1 MEKET
6 PKDKLLKACG
16 VPGKPGPDREGK
28 KRPEAIPGQAE
39 TAPAWAQLAQDETSK
54 NYRRLQ
60 AYLRDELPSHLV
72 KAIEDEAQNSIVRSL
87 GPLEDSVCKAACRID
102 NCSADLVG
110 ISWNGRVIW
119 FAVLIGL
126 CTVSLGACL
135 VPWTIIE
142 GKFDEARRYELYG
155 RKVEANIER
164 YKPKDQEKLY
174 KWVGGR
180 P

>member
-6 PKDKLLKACG
+6 PKDKLLKAYG
-16 VPGKPGPDREGK
+16 VPDKPGQAQESK
-28 KRPEAIPGQAE
+28 KHPEAMPGHAE
-39 TAPAWAQLAQDETSK
+39 TAPAWAQQAQDETNK
-54 NYRRLQ
+54 NYRRLN

-72 KAIEDEAQNSIVRSL
+72 KAFGDEAQNSIANSL
-87 GPLEDSVCKAACRID
+87 GPLDDSVRKAACRID
-102 NCSADLVG
+102 NFSADLVG
-110 ISWNGRVIW
+110 ISWSGRVVW

-135 VPWTIIE
+135 VRWTIIE

>member
-16 VPGKPGPDREGK
+16 VPDKPGRDQKGGNV
-28 KRPEAIPGQAE
+28 PEVTPGQE
-39 TAPAWAQLAQDETSK
+39 EMAPAWAQQAQDEANK
-54 NYRRLQ
+54 NYRRIN

-72 KAIEDEAQNSIVRSL
+72 KAFGDEAQNCIANSL
-87 GPLEDSVCKAACRID
+87 GPLDDSVYKAACRID
-102 NCSADLVG
+102 NFSAELVG
-110 ISWNGRVIW
+110 ISWSDRVVW

-135 VPWTIIE
+135 VRWTIIK